1 LSPNHSLQTHK
12 ARHFH
17 ADSVRSQQSPIK
29 GICRATAPGQA
40 RHHDLEKFEDQEES
54 RDAGVTVEVHHATL
68 DRGEKRRAPLLAFLA
83 HELAPRE
90 GRGLAVARIAAGC
103 TITVAIAMVYRIP
116 LAAYMAYIVFLA
128 SKDDIAGTARMAV
141 AASLAITVGVI
152 FSLGL
157 AQISL
162 GDPAIRLPAMALT
175 TFLAMFSART
185 FALGP
190 ISFLAGFIVVTM
202 QSVVDQ
208 VPNPEAFTRLTLWLW
223 VVVVVPVAV
232 TMLINLLF
240 GPAASVVAERGVK
253 KVLTDLGAALAS
265 GEIAGRLGEWR
276 AILVPLAEKSRNPP
290 AVHRLLDA
298 LIILETYP
306 DPMPLRE
313 RTRLSSLVR
322 GCLGALER
330 RNLVTEVP
338 PEAESTP
345 EALAATRAFAE
356 LQREFSRTRAPQPA
370 HTVQKRRQLFVP
382 DALSNPAHWQFAL
395 KTTIAI
401 MIVYGVYTMLD
412 WPGLLT
418 SIVTVFFVALGSVGE
433 TVHKLTLRISGA
445 IIGGLIAGL
454 SIVFILPHFTDIGQ
468 LCMLTAVVVLFAGW
482 VSTSSERLSYAGMQI
497 ALAFFMGLLQTY
509 SPATD
514 LTVLRDRVVGIL
526 LGNVVMTLVFSVL
539 WPESAITRLRGAL
552 ADALRSLAAFLRS
565 PQNAETNRQHTIEA
579 LARAENFEAL
589 SQFEIEMLP
598 RQTHLPELR
607 SIERLA
613 GAAFVAGSEPLAR
626 DVDAQAVASLGDWL
640 DRVAHA
646 TAEDSALPSAAEA
659 ATTAKSG
666 TAAQVAVSKLSIETE
681 RVASSVQ

>member
-1 LSPNHSLQTHK
+1 M
-12 ARHFH
+12 
-17 ADSVRSQQSPIK
+17 
-29 GICRATAPGQA
+29 
-40 RHHDLEKFEDQEES
+40 ES
-54 RDAGVTVEVHHATL
+54 RT
-68 DRGEKRRAPLLAFLA
+68 PFLAFLA
-83 HELAPRE
+83 QELAPRE

-103 TITVAIAMVYRIP
+103 TITVAIAMVFRIP
-116 LAAYMAYIVFLA
+116 LAAYMAYMVFLA
-128 SKDDIAGTARMAV
+128 SKDDIAGTARMTV
-141 AASLAITVGVI
+141 AASLAITLGVI

-208 VPNPEAFTRLTLWLW
+208 MPNPEAFTRLTLWLW

-240 GPAASVVAERGVK
+240 GPAASAVAERGVK
-253 KVLTDLGAALAS
+253 KVLTDLEAALAS

-290 AVHRLLDA
+290 AIHRLLDA
-298 LIILETYP
+298 LIILEAYP
-306 DPMPLRE
+306 DPIPPRE

-330 RNLVTEVP
+330 RNLVTEAP
-338 PEAESTP
+338 PETESTP

-356 LQREFSRTRAPQPA
+356 LQRELSRTQAPQPV
-370 HTVQKRRQLFVP
+370 HTEQKRHQLFVP

-401 MIVYGVYTMLD
+401 MIVYSVYTMLD

-468 LCMLTAVVVLFAGW
+468 LCVLTALVVLFAGW

-539 WPESAITRLRGAL
+539 WPESAITRLRSAS
-552 ADALRSLAAFLRS
+552 ADALRSIAALLRS
-565 PQNAETNRQHTIEA
+565 PQDAAANRQHTVEA
-579 LARAENFEAL
+579 LVRADNFDAL
-589 SQFEIEMLP
+589 SLFEMEMLP
-598 RQTHLPELR
+598 RQTHLPDLR
-607 SIERLA
+607 GIERLA
-613 GAAFVAGSEPLAR
+613 GAAFVASSEPLVR

-640 DRVAHA
+640 DRAAHA
-646 TAEDSALPSAAEA
+646 TAGDSALPSIAEA
-659 ATTAKSG
+659 ATAARSG
-666 TAAQVAVSKLSIETE
+666 TAAQVAVSQLSIETKH
-681 RVASSVQ
+681 VASSAQ

>member
-1 LSPNHSLQTHK
+1 M
-12 ARHFH
+12 
-17 ADSVRSQQSPIK
+17 
-29 GICRATAPGQA
+29 
-40 RHHDLEKFEDQEES
+40 E
-54 RDAGVTVEVHHATL
+54 
-68 DRGEKRRAPLLAFLA
+68 RRTPFLAFLA
-83 HELAPRE
+83 QELAPRE

-103 TITVAIAMVYRIP
+103 TITVTIAMVFRIP
-116 LAAYMAYIVFLA
+116 LAAYMAYMVFLA
-128 SKDDIAGTARMAV
+128 SKDDIAGTAQMTV
-141 AASLAITVGVI
+141 AASLAITLGVI

-208 VPNPEAFTRLTLWLW
+208 MPNPEAFTRLTLWLW

-240 GPAASVVAERGVK
+240 GPAASAVAERGVK
-253 KVLTDLGAALAS
+253 KVLTDLEAALAS

-290 AVHRLLDA
+290 AIHRLLDA
-298 LIILETYP
+298 LIILNAYP
-306 DPMPLRE
+306 DPIPPRE

-322 GCLGALER
+322 SCLGASGR
-330 RNLVTEVP
+330 RNLVTEAP
-338 PEAESTP
+338 PETESTP

-356 LQREFSRTRAPQPA
+356 LRREFSRTRAPQPA
-370 HTVQKRRQLFVP
+370 HTEQKRHQLFVP

-401 MIVYGVYTMLD
+401 MIVYSVYTMLD

-454 SIVFILPHFTDIGQ
+454 SIVFILPHFTNIGQ
-468 LCMLTAVVVLFAGW
+468 LCVLTALVVLFAGW

-539 WPESAITRLRGAL
+539 WPESAITRLRSAS
-552 ADALRSLAAFLRS
+552 ADALRSIAALLKS
-565 PQNAETNRQHTIEA
+565 PQDAAANRQHTVEA
-579 LARAENFEAL
+579 LARADNFEAL
-589 SQFEIEMLP
+589 SLFEIEMLP
-598 RQTHLPELR
+598 RQPHLPDLR
-607 SIERLA
+607 GIERLA
-613 GAAFVAGSEPLAR
+613 GAAFVASSEPLVR

-640 DRVAHA
+640 DRAAHA
-646 TAEDSALPSAAEA
+646 TAEDSALPSIAEA
-659 ATTAKSG
+659 ATAAKSG
-666 TAAQVAVSKLSIETE
+666 TAAQVAVSQLSIETKH
-681 RVASSVQ
+681 VASSAE